1 MMIKGSLLCSIPIVK
16 RFRAKFSV
24 RNRAENWWFWRG
36 KILTPT
42 LRPLGNQ
49 PHRNTLSGAKT
60 VLDPLKMWSPE
71 AGKKSYKNKNN
82 QNNPN

>member
-49 PHRNTLSGAKT
+49 TPPKHVIWR
-60 VLDPLKMWSPE
+60 
-71 AGKKSYKNKNN
+71 KNCVGSS
-82 QNNPN
+82 